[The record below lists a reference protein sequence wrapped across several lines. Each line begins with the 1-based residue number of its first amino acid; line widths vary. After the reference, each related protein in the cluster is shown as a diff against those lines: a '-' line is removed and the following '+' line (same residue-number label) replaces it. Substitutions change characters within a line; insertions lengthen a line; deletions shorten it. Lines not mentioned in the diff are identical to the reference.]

1 MNEQLERLIHLQKID
16 SKILEINLII
26 EEFPS
31 KIEKAELPLKEFQK
45 SLNNLKQRL
54 DAHNKRKHDRERE
67 LDDTDE
73 KIKRLKARTSEI
85 KTNKEYQALLK
96 EIESVEKE
104 RSSIE
109 DDILIVMEE
118 MDAASKQMK
127 SQEQQFRADSDKIGE
142 LKKRIENGRSEVDKE
157 LLIAKDMRSK
167 ITETIDEEIYDL
179 YVSLVEACNGLVVT
193 EAKDEICQGCNMNI
207 PPQLFV
213 EIKKNEEIINCPQCR
228 RILYYKNST

>member
-1 MNEQLERLIHLQKID
+1 VNEQLERLIHLQKID
-16 SKILEINLII
+16 SKILATNRII

-67 LDDTDE
+67 LDDTHE

-109 DDILIVMEE
+109 DEILIVMEE

-142 LKKRIENGRSEVDKE
+142 LKKRIENERSEVEKE

-167 ITETIDEEIYDL
+167 ITETIDEEIYGL

-213 EIKKNEEIINCPQCR
+213 EIKKNDEIINCPQCR